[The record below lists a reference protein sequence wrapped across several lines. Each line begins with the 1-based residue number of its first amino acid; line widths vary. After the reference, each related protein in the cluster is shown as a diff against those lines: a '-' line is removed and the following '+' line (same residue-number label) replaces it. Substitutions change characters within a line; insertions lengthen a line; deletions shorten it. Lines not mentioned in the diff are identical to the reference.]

1 MSIKQLNIPTR
12 SVFFAMRTNQ
22 PVKESFK
29 RDVQF
34 LFCVDSSSL

>member
-12 SVFFAMRTNQ
+12 SAMRTNQ

-34 LFCVDSSSL
+34 FLCCVDSSSL